1 MSFLG
6 QDICDN
12 MFDQCGDLI
21 KIGFRQIQSEAN
33 VKAIKARVNNGNA
46 RTKQLRKD
54 MEEGMSPSKQC
65 LARDQGYSLNFL

>member
-12 MFDQCGDLI
+12 MFDQCGDLV

-33 VKAIKARVNNGNA
+33 VKAIKARINNGNA

-54 MEEGMSPSKQC
+54 MEEGMSPSKYC